1 MAIKYYLTNVL
12 NKTFLHK
19 YLMIRFFNKHK
30 NETIVQKV
38 QNILADSSSFRV
50 RITYDLSESPET
62 HADIMG
68 ALMLARFYGSI
79 GKQVEFIWLHSELN
93 PKGVLYNQIQKN
105 RPQYIDNQRELI
117 HNVLSSFNNILIY
130 ESIPNSRTDIHLN
143 DISMSINR
151 PLYQVAELILNE
163 SAKFILKTQSQI
175 PENFFLDFKVVKSTN
190 FIAINFR
197 FSEIESR
204 RNPDLSSLLRDIS
217 MIHKYFPNSKI
228 VIFSDPIGMTYVY
241 KNLFELSFP
250 KKINF
255 RDIIIEPQLSN
266 NYSDAFNEIL
276 KCKFFFM
283 RKGGGM
289 AIPIY
294 YSTIPYLVVDNDF
307 GGILSRRG
315 NKNFCFST
323 DKQSIVR
330 ISRRSKLNRFL
341 ESLA

>member
-1 MAIKYYLTNVL
+1 MAIKYYLTNIL
-12 NKTFLHK
+12 NKTFFQK
-19 YLMIRFFNKHK
+19 YLMTRFLNKHK
-30 NETIVQKV
+30 DETIVQRV
-38 QNILADSSSFRV
+38 QNILRDSSLSRI
-50 RITYDLSESPET
+50 RITYDLSESPAT
-62 HADIMG
+62 YADIMG
-68 ALMLARFYGSI
+68 SLMLARLYGSI
-79 GKQVEFIWLHSELN
+79 GKQVEFIWLHSKSN
-93 PKGVLYNQIQKN
+93 PKGPLFNQLQKN
-105 RPQYIDNQRELI
+105 KPQYLDDQRKLI
-117 HNVLSSFNNILIY
+117 HNVLSSFNNIKIY
-130 ESIPNSRTDIHLN
+130 ESTPNSRIDLNLN
-143 DISMSINR
+143 DISISINR
-151 PLYQVAELILNE
+151 PLYQVAELILDE
-163 SAKFILKTQSQI
+163 SAKFIVKKQKKI
-175 PENFFLDFKVVKSTN
+175 PDNFFLDYKIKKSTN
-190 FIAINFR
+190 FIAVNFR
-197 FSEIESR
+197 YDKIDSR
-204 RNPDLSSLLRDIS
+204 RNPSLSSLLKDIRLLN
-217 MIHKYFPNSKI
+217 KYFPNSKI